1 MSALKSLIETPL
13 PGESTILEDEFEAM
27 TIAELAPRMEPL
39 NGRIDLWTHAI
50 SELKPTSFN
59 AKLAAA
65 RHLLEMVRTQ
75 VARASI
81 TLELVS
87 GCQEPYRDVNYDG
100 SDAAKYSEDPV
111 ASVID
116 FDA

>member
-13 PGESTILEDEFEAM
+13 PGESTILEDEFEAL
-27 TIAELAPRMEPL
+27 TIAELATRMEPL

-65 RHLLEMVRTQ
+65 RHLLKWLGHRWP
-75 VARASI
+75 SI
-81 TLELVS
+81 YHALELVR
-87 GCQEPYRDVNYDG
+87 GCQEPCQDEN
-100 SDAAKYSEDPV
+100 
-111 ASVID
+111 
-116 FDA
+116 